1 MKTPLSS
8 MDRVSGAIFGMFI
21 GDALAMPVH
30 WYYNTQALQ
39 EDYGKVS
46 DYLQPRN
53 PHPDSILW
61 RSSHTPTKKS
71 CDILHG
77 QRQYW
82 GKRDI
87 HYHQFL
93 RAGENTLNL
102 QLARELLLLLERD
115 GNYSADSWLD
125 CLIAFMTTPGRH
137 NDTYVEEYL
146 RHFFN
151 NYGSGQN
158 PSSCGRTDEKHIGG
172 FSLMLPLTIAYSQDP
187 ARAREISLQH
197 LALTHGGADM
207 KKWGALLAA
216 TLLHLLRGESLPW
229 AITEGAEDSALDIV
243 PQVFEDLIPY
253 PDTTVVGRHFSSA
266 CYVDQAVPA
275 SLYLALKYCDDP
287 EQGLIANT
295 MCGGDNSGRGAVLGA
310 LLGAMNGLRGWPSRW
325 IDGLLRPPPI
335 VCFDHLHG
343 L

>member
-1 MKTPLSS
+1 MKNSLSS
-8 MDRVSGAIFGMFI
+8 IDRVSGAIFGMFI

-39 EDYGKVS
+39 RDYGKVS

-61 RSSHTPTKKS
+61 RSSYTPPQKS

-77 QRQYW
+77 QGKYW

-102 QLARELLLLLERD
+102 QLARELLLLLQRD
-115 GNYSADSWLD
+115 GNYSAASWLD
-125 CLIAFMTTPGRH
+125 CLIAFMTSPGSH
-137 NDTYVEEYL
+137 NDTYIEEYL

-151 NYGSGQN
+151 NYGSGVR
-158 PSSCGRTDEKHIGG
+158 PSQCGRKDEKHIGG
-172 FSLMLPLTIAYSQDP
+172 FTLMLPLTIAFSQCP
-187 ARAREISLQH
+187 AHAMGISLQN
-197 LALTHGGADM
+197 LALTHGGPTM
-207 KKWGALLAA
+207 EKWGVVLAT
-216 TLLHLLRGESLPW
+216 TLLHLLRGESLHQALIAGGKDSTLNIDP
-229 AITEGAEDSALDIV
+229 EGLEALS
-243 PQVFEDLIPY
+243 PY
-253 PDTTVVGRHFSSA
+253 PDTTVVGRHYSSA
-266 CYVDQAVPA
+266 CYVDHAVPA
-275 SLYLALKYCDDP
+275 TLYLALKYRDSP

-310 LLGAMNGLRGWPSRW
+310 LLGALNGLGGWPSRW
-325 IDGLLRPPPI
+325 IDGLLRPPP
-335 VCFDHLHG
+335 VVWFEPQKTF
-343 L
+343 

>member
-1 MKTPLSS
+1 MQNPLSS
-8 MDRVSGAIFGMFI
+8 IDRVSGAIIGMFI

-30 WYYNTQALQ
+30 WYYDTQALQ

-61 RSSHTPTKKS
+61 RSSYTPAKKS

-77 QRQYW
+77 QGQYW

-102 QLARELLLLLERD
+102 QLARELLLLLQRD
-115 GNYSADSWLD
+115 GNCSADSWLD

-137 NDTYVEEYL
+137 NDTYIEEYL

-151 NYGSGQN
+151 NYGNGKK
-158 PSSCGRTDEKHIGG
+158 PSLCGRQDEKHIGG
-172 FSLMLPLTIAYSQDP
+172 FSLMFPLTIAFSKNP
-187 ARAREISLQH
+187 AYAKEISLH
-197 LALTHGGADM
+197 NLTLTHGGPAM
-207 KKWGALLAA
+207 KKWGVLLAT
-216 TLLHLLRGESLPW
+216 TLLNLLRGESLHQ
-229 AITEGAEDSALDIV
+229 AITEGGEDAALDID
-243 PQVFEDLIPY
+243 PQVLEALIPY
-253 PDTTVVGRHFSSA
+253 PDETVVGRHFSSA
-266 CYVDQAVPA
+266 CYVDHAVPA
-275 SLYLALKYCDDP
+275 TLYLALKYRDSP

-325 IDGLLRPPPI
+325 INGLLRPPPI
-335 VCFDHLHG
+335 VCFEPQQG

>member
-1 MKTPLSS
+1 MKSRLSLI
-8 MDRVSGAIFGMFI
+8 DRLSGAIIGMFV

-30 WYYNTQALQ
+30 WYYDTRALQ
-39 EDYGKVS
+39 EDYGKVA

-61 RSSHTPTKKS
+61 RSSFTPAKKS
-71 CDILHG
+71 YDILHD

-102 QLARELLLLLERD
+102 QLARELLLLLQRD
-115 GNYSADSWLD
+115 GQYSVDSWLD
-125 CLIAFMTTPGRH
+125 CLIAFMTTPGQH
-137 NDTYVEEYL
+137 NDTYIEEYL

-151 NYGSGQN
+151 NYGNGKK
-158 PSSCGRTDEKHIGG
+158 PSQCGRQDEKHIGG
-172 FSLMLPLTIAYSQDP
+172 FSLMLPLTIAFSRNPDQ
-187 ARAREISLQH
+187 AKEISLQH
-197 LALTHGGADM
+197 LGLTHGGPAM
-207 KKWGALLAA
+207 KKWGVLLAA
-216 TLLHLLRGESLPW
+216 ILLDLLRGESLHQ
-229 AITEGAEDSALDIV
+229 AITEGSEDASLDID
-243 PQVFEDLIPY
+243 PQILETLIPY
-253 PDTTVVGRHFSSA
+253 PDATVVGRHFSSA
-266 CYVDQAVPA
+266 CYVDHAVPA
-275 SLYLALKYCDDP
+275 TLYLALKYRDSP
-287 EQGLIANT
+287 KQGLIANT

-325 IDGLLRPPPI
+325 IEGLLHPPPI
-335 VCFDHLHG
+335 VCFEPQQG

>member
-1 MKTPLSS
+1 MKNPISS
-8 MDRVSGAIFGMFI
+8 AERVSGAMFGMFI

-30 WYYNTQALQ
+30 WYYDTQALQ

-61 RSSHTPTKKS
+61 RSSYTPSKKS

-77 QRQYW
+77 QGQYW

-102 QLARELLLLLERD
+102 QLARELLLLLQRD
-115 GNYSADSWLD
+115 GRYSADSWLD
-125 CLIAFMTTPGRH
+125 CLMAFMTTPGCH
-137 NDTYVEEYL
+137 NDTYIEEYL

-151 NYGSGQN
+151 NFGNGKK
-158 PSSCGRTDEKHIGG
+158 PSQCGRLDEKHIGG
-172 FSLMLPLTIAYSQDP
+172 FSLMLPLTIAFSRNPDH
-187 ARAREISLQH
+187 AKETSLRH
-197 LALTHGGADM
+197 LALTHGGTAM
-207 KKWGALLAA
+207 RKWGALLTT
-216 TLLHLLRGESLPW
+216 TLLDLLRGESLHQ
-229 AITEGAEDSALDIV
+229 AITAGGEDASLGID
-243 PQVFEDLIPY
+243 PQILEALIPY
-253 PDTTVVGRHFSSA
+253 PDATVVGRHFSSA
-266 CYVDQAVPA
+266 CYVDHAVPA
-275 SLYLALKYCDDP
+275 TLYLALKYCTSP

-310 LLGAMNGLRGWPSRW
+310 LLGAMNGLLGWPSRW
-325 IDGLLRPPPI
+325 IEGLLRPPPV
-335 VCFDHLHG
+335 VCFELQQG